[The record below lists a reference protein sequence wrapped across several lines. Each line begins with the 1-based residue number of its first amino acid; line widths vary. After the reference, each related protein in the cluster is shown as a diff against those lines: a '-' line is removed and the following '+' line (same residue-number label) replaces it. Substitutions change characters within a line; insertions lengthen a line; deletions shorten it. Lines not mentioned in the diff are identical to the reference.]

1 MRNNVDKA
9 IERGKE
15 LLIKADASHG
25 LDHAE
30 RVLKYS
36 LEIAKNHPEVDLDAL
51 VLACWWHDVGRIYG
65 DKGHQKMSADMVEKE
80 LPNYDFD
87 SQFIEKVSEA
97 IVNHSSHAAVDPS
110 NVEGKILKDADKLEY
125 LTPTRWENSAK
136 ENFFHYFDPA
146 IREIPGIRNKLLFF
160 DESRIVYDKLLF
172 DLKEYAK
179 KKKAAGFQK
188 YKDRIIALEP
198 ID

>member
-1 MRNNVDKA
+1 MKSNIDEA
-9 IERGKE
+9 TERGKE
-15 LLIKADASHG
+15 LLAKADASHG

-30 RVLKYS
+30 RVLEYS
-36 LEIAKNHPEVDLDAL
+36 LEIAKNHSEVDLDAL

-65 DKGHQKMSADMVEKE
+65 DKGHQKMSSDMAEKE
-80 LPNYDFD
+80 LPNYGLSSRFVN
-87 SQFIEKVSEA
+87 KVSEA

-110 NVEGKILKDADKLEY
+110 NIEGKILKDADKLEY
-125 LTPTRWENSAK
+125 LTPTRWKNSTK

-160 DESRIVYDKLLF
+160 NESKILYDKLLI

-179 KKKAAGFQK
+179 KEKATGFQK
-188 YKDRIIALEP
+188 YKDRIIALAP